1 MLKCTDDGRD
11 HCSLCIPGTWI
22 WIVVVYLTISRVWVA
37 WCGAVAASRATFVL
51 IPGKNCYQM
60 EVNLLMQ
67 NTATCRYETIRT
79 INSGL
84 GTQFSQK
91 PRIHWIADKYLQ
103 KCSPRLRA
111 NCEEGLSKFAV
122 QIVAKMSDL
131 SGRKC
136 VYYRAAEWVSHG
148 QLPPAV
154 HINSTPVPMPRTQAV
169 DRKPTQQTQ
178 HKFMQNFIG
187 DLD

>member
-1 MLKCTDDGRD
+1 MQFIFLEPG
-11 HCSLCIPGTWI
+11 SGLLLCR
-22 WIVVVYLTISRVWVA
+22 YLRISRLWVA
-37 WCGAVAASRATFVL
+37 RCGAAAASRATFVL

-84 GTQFSQK
+84 GTQVSQK

-111 NCEEGLSKFAV
+111 NCEEGLSKFAL
-122 QIVAKMSDL
+122 QIVAKPSDL

-136 VYYRAAEWVSHG
+136 VYYRAAEWVSYG
-148 QLPPAV
+148 QLP
-154 HINSTPVPMPRTQAV
+154 STDFP
-169 DRKPTQQTQ
+169 
-178 HKFMQNFIG
+178 
-187 DLD
+187 

>member
-1 MLKCTDDGRD
+1 M
-11 HCSLCIPGTWI
+11 
-22 WIVVVYLTISRVWVA
+22 YLRISRVWVA

-111 NCEEGLSKFAV
+111 NCEEGLSKFAL
-122 QIVAKMSDL
+122 QIVAKMSGL

-154 HINSTPVPMPRTQAV
+154 HINSTHAQDPGSRQEANTTQVHAKLYWRFRLKFLV
-169 DRKPTQQTQ
+169 RNQDQQNAKIVKYFVHSLQ
-178 HKFMQNFIG
+178 YF
-187 DLD
+187 

>member
-1 MLKCTDDGRD
+1 MRLLNCTDVTIAVY
-11 HCSLCIPGTWI
+11 IPGTWI
-22 WIVVVYLTISRVWVA
+22 WTVVVYLRISRVWVA
-37 WCGAVAASRATFVL
+37 RCGAAAASRATFVL

-67 NTATCRYETIRT
+67 NTATCRYETIPT

-84 GTQFSQK
+84 GTQVSQK

-111 NCEEGLSKFAV
+111 NCEEGLSKFAL
-122 QIVAKMSDL
+122 QIVAKPSDL

-136 VYYRAAEWVSHG
+136 VYYRAAEWVSYG
-148 QLPPAV
+148 QLP
-154 HINSTPVPMPRTQAV
+154 STDFP
-169 DRKPTQQTQ
+169 
-178 HKFMQNFIG
+178 
-187 DLD
+187 